1 MNPSIQR
8 HIISKKATV
17 RESLTALN
25 KLSGD
30 SMTLFAIDD
39 EGHLIG
45 SVTDGDIRRA
55 LIDGHTTED
64 KVADIAFRRFIS
76 LTAGASLKERYQTV
90 ARARE
95 RHINLLPVTTDGI
108 LTDIL
113 DLRKMRSAIPAD
125 AVLMAGGRGERLR
138 PLTLETPKPLLKVG
152 GKPIID
158 YNVEALQS
166 YGVSDIYVTVNYL
179 KEQIIDHF
187 ADPRWQ
193 GRVHCIE
200 EPRRLGT
207 LGSVA
212 LIDTLSQDYVIVMN
226 SDLLTNIDFERL
238 WQHHMAS
245 GAVLTMAT
253 IPYTVSI
260 PFAILKT
267 EGDRVTGLEEK
278 PTFNHF
284 ANAGVYIIDRKVLS
298 GIRRGEYLDAPD
310 FVKALIAQGK
320 KVSHFSID
328 GTWIDIGSPDDFR
341 YANEVM
347 HGAPA
352 KHGAPASQPGTQ
364 LGEL

>member
-1 MNPSIQR
+1 MVTKQMTQQISR
-8 HIISKKATV
+8 HIINANATV

-30 SMTLFAIDD
+30 SMTLFAIDPD
-39 EGHLIG
+39 GRLIG

-55 LIDGHTTED
+55 LIDGHTTDD
-64 KVADIAFRRFIS
+64 KVRDIAFRKYIS
-76 LTAGASLKERYQTV
+76 LTSDASPKERYQTV

-95 RHINLLPVTTDGI
+95 RLINLLPVTTDGI

-113 DLRKMRSAIPAD
+113 DLRKMKSAIPAD

-158 YNVEALQS
+158 YNVESLRR
-166 YGVSDIYVTVNYL
+166 YGVKDIYVTVNYL

-187 ADPRWQ
+187 ADPKWE
-193 GRVHCIE
+193 GGVHCIE
-200 EPRRLGT
+200 EPCRLGT

-212 LIDTLSQDYVIVMN
+212 LIDTLTQDYVIVMN

-238 WQHHMAS
+238 WRHHVDS

-253 IPYTVSI
+253 VPYTVSV
-260 PFAILKT
+260 PFAILRT
-267 EGDRVTGLEEK
+267 DGDRVIGLEEK

-284 ANAGVYIIDRKVLS
+284 ANAGVYIIDHNVL
-298 GIRRGEYLDAPD
+298 GDIRRGEYLDAPD
-310 FVKALIAQGK
+310 FVESLIAKGL
-320 KVSHFSID
+320 KVSHFAID

-341 YANEVM
+341 YANEVTD
-347 HGAPA
+347 GRAV
-352 KHGAPASQPGTQ
+352 
-364 LGEL
+364 